1 MLSYSSLLL
10 CLLVASCVYL
20 GDLLDFM
27 LSQVVSY
34 LLWAVHIFSCSV
46 SIVWVFI
53 AWWDRVSGWAL
64 FFLVLFGFDL
74 QILIFALLCRVHFF
88 EAALGLVIRWCFSHT
103 KAFVFFALFLADWV
117 FLFEGIR
124 ILVLI
129 IGIGVLQIDHIQ
141 KEVVCLRF
149 FLICFRL
156 WFQLIK
162 LLLVSKF
169 SHLRFAIWIMY
180 EIYLRML
187 FVKLLCQTHLR
198 FKSSELVGLPWPL
211 ASLVTG
217 LTRKYAIAAAQASWF
232 IVIWRFIT
240 KRRLALRFL
249 AKVEIIWDV

>member
-1 MLSYSSLLL
+1 MLSW
-10 CLLVASCVYL
+10 VN
-20 GDLLDFM
+20 
-27 LSQVVSY
+27 SY
-34 LLWAVHIFSCSV
+34 LLHAVHIFSCSV
-46 SIVWVFI
+46 SIVWIFI
-53 AWWDRVSGWAL
+53 AWWGWWRWRAL
-64 FFLVLFGFDL
+64 FFLERFGFDL

-103 KAFVFFALFLADWV
+103 IAFVFFTLFLADWI

-149 FLICFRL
+149 FLICFGL

-180 EIYLRML
+180 DIYLWML
-187 FVKLLCQTHLR
+187 FVELLCQTHLR
-198 FKSSELVGLPWPL
+198 FKPSELVSLPWPL
-211 ASLVTG
+211 ASHVTG
-217 LTRKYAIAAAQASWF
+217 YTGEYAIAAA
-232 IVIWRFIT
+232 
-240 KRRLALRFL
+240 
-249 AKVEIIWDV
+249 